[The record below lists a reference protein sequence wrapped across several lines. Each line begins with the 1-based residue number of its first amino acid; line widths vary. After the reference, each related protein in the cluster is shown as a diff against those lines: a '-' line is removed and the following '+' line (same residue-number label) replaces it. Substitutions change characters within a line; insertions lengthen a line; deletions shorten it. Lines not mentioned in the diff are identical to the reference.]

1 MAADEIDL
9 TAADEI
15 DLTAEDDGEAAD
27 TTAAGT
33 SGSVGGGSSSSS
45 TNPGLAARPMPWV
58 HGLLGCKGK
67 TDVMPSG

>member
-15 DLTAEDDGEAAD
+15 DLTAEDDGKAAT
-27 TTAAGT
+27 TTAAGIAAPF
-33 SGSVGGGSSSSS
+33 GGGGGGGSG
-45 TNPGLAARPMPWV
+45 NPGLAARPMPWV

-67 TDVMPSG
+67 TDVMPPG